1 MQCCNKNILR
11 KIRIYMNPVMH
22 KSWNIL
28 KLFKFLYVYDIV
40 DLALNGRPS
49 YHNTKWYFK
58 II

>member
-22 KSWNIL
+22 RRYNIS

-40 DLALNGRPS
+40 DRAGETQL
-49 YHNTKWYFK
+49 
-58 II
+58 